1 LKHLLVEDPQK
12 WKDKPNDKWYRII
25 ISTNVMES
33 GITLNYL
40 DVVID
45 SGYEVS
51 VKYNPYMNCEVICN
65 YDLTPQDKTI

>member
-1 LKHLLVEDPQK
+1 
-12 WKDKPNDKWYRII
+12 
-25 ISTNVMES
+25 MES